1 MARLINYF
9 VNRKIMEKKGPR
21 NILIV
26 DDEPHIIVAIEFL
39 MKEQG
44 YNVQT
49 AGDGE
54 EALEVMKTFSPDL
67 IILDVMMPN
76 MNGLE
81 AAKEIRKDSK
91 WSESQIVFL
100 TAKGTDTDKLNGY
113 SSGGDTYLT
122 KPFDNDELVLRV
134 NEMLTYG

>member
-1 MARLINYF
+1 
-9 VNRKIMEKKGPR
+9 MERQGPR

-44 YNVQT
+44 YHVLT
-49 AGDGE
+49 AGDGK
-54 EALEVMKTFSPDL
+54 EALEVMNTFSPDL

-81 AAKEIRKDSK
+81 AAKEIRKNPK

-113 SSGGDTYLT
+113 GSGGDTYLT
-122 KPFDNDELVLRV
+122 KPFDNDELVRRV